1 MSQLT
6 IAGDAPAITSRDIA
20 ELVDSRHDKVKQ
32 SIERLV
38 QRGVI
43 VQPPLGDE
51 PSTDAMGRSRPT
63 QVYVFAGIQGKR
75 DSIVVVA
82 QLSPEFTARL
92 VDRWQELERRVAAP
106 TDPLAIL
113 SDPVALRGLL
123 GTYAS
128 RVEELTP
135 KADALD
141 RIATAVGSLTLREAA
156 KAMQIPERK
165 FLEMLQLKL
174 WIYRHPFSATFFGYA
189 GPLRSGFLE
198 HKVFVGTKPDGS
210 ELVRTQVRVTAKGL
224 TNLAKA
230 LSAPAAAIPVTH
242 H

>member
-1 MSQLT
+1 MSQLML
-6 IAGDAPAITSRDIA
+6 AGTSPSITSREIA
-20 ELVDSRHDKVKQ
+20 ELVESRHDNVRVA
-32 SIERLV
+32 IERLAD
-38 QRGVI
+38 RGVI
-43 VQPPLGDE
+43 ALPAAQEKATGGR
-51 PSTDAMGRSRPT
+51 PSLA
-63 QVYVFAGIQGKR
+63 YVFSGEQGKR

-106 TDPLAIL
+106 ADPLAIL
-113 SDPVALRGLL
+113 SDPVTLRGLL

-135 KADALD
+135 KAEALD
-141 RIATAVGSLTLREAA
+141 RIATAEGSLTLREAA

-174 WIYRHPFSATFFGYA
+174 WIYRHPFSATFFAYA
-189 GPLRSGFLE
+189 GPLRSGFLK

-224 TNLAKA
+224 TNLANA
-230 LSAPAAAIPVTH
+230 LSVPAAAIPVTH

>member
-6 IAGDAPAITSRDIA
+6 IAGDAPVITSREIA
-20 ELVDSRHDKVKQ
+20 DLVESRHDDVKR
-32 SIERLV
+32 SIGRLV
-38 QRGVI
+38 TQGVI
-43 VQPPLGDE
+43 ESPPTAE
-51 PSTDAMGRSRPT
+51 IPTATRPGS
-63 QVYVFAGIQGKR
+63 VFVFSGERGKR

-106 TDPLAIL
+106 ADPLAIL

-135 KADALD
+135 KAEALD
-141 RIATAVGSLTLREAA
+141 RIATADGSLTLREAA

-174 WIYRHPFSATFFGYA
+174 WIYRHPFSATFFAYA